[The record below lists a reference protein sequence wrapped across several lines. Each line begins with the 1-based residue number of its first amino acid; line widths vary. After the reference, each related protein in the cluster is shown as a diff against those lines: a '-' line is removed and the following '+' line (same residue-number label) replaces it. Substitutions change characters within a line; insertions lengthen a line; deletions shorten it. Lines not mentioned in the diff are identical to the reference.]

1 MPRASAVVAKNWRL
15 RMRFVHWRDTD
26 ARIVVIYSGSSG

>member
-1 MPRASAVVAKNWRL
+1 MSRAPAVVAKNWRL

-26 ARIVVIYSGSSG
+26 ARIALIYSGSSG